1 MTLQQ
6 ARMAAMQLRAK
17 RPELQNMAVEDLI
30 AQVMASE
37 GAQAPGA
44 GGLASLFPPK
54 TLSPSSP
61 APMMVTRLAAP
72 KPTAEIV
79 PGVDVGAFRR
89 AQEVRQQTE
98 RGPTV
103 GERAAANTRVQE
115 LIAGLPTG
123 AAAPA
128 PEVTAVR
135 EAAPAAAPEKPTY
148 RSRYRPLLEQSEAEL
163 EQLKASMPVG
173 TEVPPALASQ
183 FENLSG
189 KVSQLRGLVAA
200 EEGAV
205 VSADRAAVLERQTER
220 LSREKELVEQARK
233 RAPFDALIAAGTALG
248 SARPGESFTSALT
261 RGLAAGSEKY
271 TGARDAREAALL
283 GIEEKRDALILQN
296 EDAIEKARADAI
308 ALAKTG
314 VEMDAQQLALT
325 KLKRDDVKALATQK
339 ADIDLAVAN
348 ASKAQ
353 TEAKYAPQV
362 FEAEIDAQGALAEDR
377 RRPPASSGSGGT
389 GGLSP
394 NQANIKLG
402 KLDKQMDETFAAA
415 SEASNRGNFAEAER
429 KLIEYAAVR
438 TARNNTAAL
447 LGIPP
452 KTGVPKLIKSYETYV
467 KKRGAHPSGRK
478 LGSGKAAT
486 RSQSRPAGVGPDWKL
501 EKDKDG
507 NEAWV
512 NPSRTKY
519 VEI

>member
-1 MTLQQ
+1 MTPQQ
-6 ARMAAMQLRAK
+6 ARARALQLRALK
-17 RPELQNMAVEDLI
+17 PELRNMAVDDLI
-30 AQVMASE
+30 AQVMATE
-37 GAQAPGA
+37 GMGAPGA

-54 TLSPSSP
+54 LVTPASP
-61 APMMVTRLAAP
+61 APMQAARLQAP

-123 AAAPA
+123 AGAPA
-128 PEVTAVR
+128 PEVAAVR

-173 TEVPPALASQ
+173 TEVPPALASK

-189 KVSQLRGLVAA
+189 KVSQLKSMVAA

-220 LSREKELVEQARK
+220 LSREKELIEQARK
-233 RAPFDALIAAGTALG
+233 RAPFDALIEAGKTLG
-248 SARPGESFTSALT
+248 SARPGESFASVFT

-271 TGARDAREAALL
+271 TGALDAREAALR

-308 ALAKTG
+308 ALVRTG
-314 VEMDAQQLALT
+314 VEVSKEQFALT
-325 KLKRDDVKALATQK
+325 KLGRDDVKALATQK

-362 FEAEIDAQGALAEDR
+362 FEAEIDAQRALAEDR
-377 RRPPASSGSGGT
+377 RRPPVSSGSGT
-389 GGLSP
+389 GEKPPSLNQDRLSM
-394 NQANIKLG
+394 NSLQ
-402 KLDKQMDETFAAA
+402 KQVKEAFAAGDTFAK
-415 SEASNRGNFAEAER
+415 NKNFAEAER
-429 KLIEYAAVR
+429 KFNEVGAAMAAYNIIAARRGLPSIGKPGSSKYFNEYV
-438 TARNNTAAL
+438 NKY
-447 LGIPP
+447 GFPSKQGK
-452 KTGVPKLIKSYETYV
+452 KTG
-467 KKRGAHPSGRK
+467 
-478 LGSGKAAT
+478 T

-512 NPSRTKY
+512 NPSRTKF